1 MKCVR
6 ELFFV
11 FLLLSS
17 FLSAHGFL
25 LGDVSSLDPKM
36 LGVVDKI
43 GSELLQKT
51 GISLYLLIKDSKSVD
66 RIQRQDFARE
76 QTALL
81 KGSYFVIFIAPQD
94 HKIDFLMSGD
104 LQGVVKVDALYQDFM
119 VPFLPVKKSDVMD
132 KQRLLAIALNG
143 YAHFADAF
151 ASARGVVLEGNIIN
165 KHEEFLAGI
174 SAFVMKLML
183 ISLVVLMIFVYYKA
197 RKK

>member
-1 MKCVR
+1 M
-6 ELFFV
+6 
-11 FLLLSS
+11 
-17 FLSAHGFL
+17 
-25 LGDVSSLDPKM
+25 
-36 LGVVDKI
+36 DKI